1 MDVYTELKIFS
12 FVRCADVKSIIATNY
27 EYHLQHFGCGIYGK
41 PKPNRGLLE
50 IGFVE
55 ENPIILTGVN
65 GEEITVNEN
74 GIYIIP
80 PESDYNIRAVNDGL
94 HRHTTIIF
102 KINFRNMKN
111 VKYYSPPDGSYVTLP
126 LVIPPAPG
134 NSEVFTAIRAIMCKR
149 TSQIEQ
155 NFFEECADFMG
166 LIHKINTI
174 MLAAKGID
182 STSPGNRRYCERA
195 KQYISENIEKKL
207 TVGQIAKATGVSKN
221 YLTNIFSQSEGM
233 PIIEYINRRKLT
245 HMLAL
250 IESENCSLSQ
260 AGEQVGITDPNY
272 ISRIFKRYYG
282 MTYSEYKRN
291 KKETELNQKSK
302 DLT

>member
-1 MDVYTELKIFS
+1 MDIYTELKILS
-12 FVRCADVKSIIATNY
+12 FVGCADIKSIIATNY
-27 EYHLQHFGCGIYGK
+27 EYHLQHFGYGHYGK
-41 PKPNRGLLE
+41 SKPNRGLLE

-55 ENPIILTGVN
+55 ENPIILTTAN

-80 PESDYNIRAVNDGL
+80 PESDYRIRSVSEGL
-94 HRHTTIIF
+94 HRHTAAIF
-102 KINFRNMKN
+102 KINYRSMKR
-111 VKYYSPPDGSYVTLP
+111 VEFYSPPDGSYVTLP
-126 LVIPPAPG
+126 LVISPALG
-134 NSEVFTAIRAIMCKR
+134 NSEIFNAIRAIMCKQ

-174 MLAAKGID
+174 MLAVKGID
-182 STSPGNRRYCERA
+182 SASPGNRRYCERA
-195 KQYISENIEKKL
+195 KQYIAENIEKKL
-207 TVGQIAKATGVSKN
+207 TVGQIAKAAGVSKN

-250 IESENCSLSQ
+250 IETGGCSLSE
-260 AGEQVGITDPNY
+260 AGEQVGISDPNY

-282 MTYSEYKRN
+282 MTFSEYKRN
-291 KKETELNQKSK
+291 KKETESAQ
-302 DLT
+302 